1 MKRKQQKTDLDQ
13 MELRVFK
20 WKGDKGIVFVNG
32 VLVREKYIRESSVTV
47 WEKRK
52 NKRVRGL
59 RRAMEIYEDS
69 RCQWDIRKIFMIER
83 ERIKRDRQ

>member
-1 MKRKQQKTDLDQ
+1 MRRKLQKIDLDQ
-13 MELRVFK
+13 MEQQVFK
-20 WKGDKGIVFVNG
+20 WKCDKGIVFING
-32 VLVREKYIRESSVTV
+32 VLVREIFIRENSRTI

-69 RCQWDIRKIFMIER
+69 RCQE
-83 ERIKRDRQ
+83 